1 MEKSDCTMT
10 RRRFLQT
17 TASAALLAGIGI
29 RGERALAQ
37 APTAP
42 GFKNLIDPSKK
53 LRIASIGA
61 GGQAAVDLNLMASE
75 DIVALCDVDFA
86 RGAKSFARWPD
97 AARYQDY
104 RVMFREMADKIDG
117 VLIATPDHTHFPAA
131 MMALDY
137 GKHIYVEK
145 PLTHTIGEARQLREA
160 ARKAGVVTQMGNHG
174 HANET
179 TRLVK
184 EWIDAGVIGPVRR
197 VHFWTNRPVW
207 PQGGLDLPRLAQPV
221 PQALAWDLW
230 QGVAPERPFNNIYLP
245 FAWRAWWDYGCGVM
259 GDMGCH
265 VMDAAFWALDLRG
278 PFRVSAESEGLT
290 AVGAPRW
297 SVIRY
302 EFPQRRELP
311 PVSLSWFDGGML
323 PPKPKEFGDAPLPER
338 GVLYYGDKG
347 LIMTQGDY
355 AEAPRLLP
363 AEKMKAFRERPE
375 KTIPRVEG
383 GNARM
388 EWVNACKGG
397 PKPGSDIVDYSAALT
412 ELVLAGNLAIRMER
426 PLHYDPATGTCL
438 GDPDADRLI
447 NKTYRLF

>member
-17 TASAALLAGIGI
+17 TASAALLAGIGF
-29 RGERALAQ
+29 RGDRALAQ
-37 APTAP
+37 ASAAP

-75 DIVALCDVDFA
+75 NIVALCDVDFA

-197 VHFWTNRPVW
+197 VHFWTNRPLW
-207 PQGGLDLPRLAQPV
+207 PQGGTDLPRLAQPV

>member
-17 TASAALLAGIGI
+17 TASAALLAGIGF
-29 RGERALAQ
+29 RGDRALAQ
-37 APTAP
+37 ASAAP

-75 DIVALCDVDFA
+75 NIVALCDVDFA
-86 RGAKSFARWPD
+86 RGAKSFAQWPD

-197 VHFWTNRPVW
+197 VHFWTNRPLW
-207 PQGGLDLPRLAQPV
+207 PQGGTDLPRLAQPV

-265 VMDAAFWALDLRG
+265 VMDAAASMTWQ
-278 PFRVSAESEGLT
+278 PISPIT
-290 AVGAPRW
+290 
-297 SVIRY
+297 
-302 EFPQRRELP
+302 PQP
-311 PVSLSWFDGGML
+311 
-323 PPKPKEFGDAPLPER
+323 
-338 GVLYYGDKG
+338 
-347 LIMTQGDY
+347 
-355 AEAPRLLP
+355 
-363 AEKMKAFRERPE
+363 
-375 KTIPRVEG
+375 
-383 GNARM
+383 
-388 EWVNACKGG
+388 
-397 PKPGSDIVDYSAALT
+397 
-412 ELVLAGNLAIRMER
+412 
-426 PLHYDPATGTCL
+426 
-438 GDPDADRLI
+438 
-447 NKTYRLF
+447 